1 MAASN
6 GQGRKEAIVR
16 NRIVRVGSSYDLP
29 RWDGRLRADR
39 HRKCCCG
46 TCLDGTERHCCP
58 AGTNVSSWGATPSD
72 PGDPLDP
79 SGCMLPFPN
88 DSYTVPSP
96 TMPTGRQILPFVGLL
111 DTAYPSKA
119 IQQVGFD
126 LIQTL
131 WDRGEADGLRRAND
145 RRASRN
151 TLAQVLL
158 EEAFGD
164 HQVAN
169 VATET
174 EARTIGAAILEP
186 TLTDPMSASRVGT
199 SPRLTAGSKRPGLTV
214 WDSGLPAAPLTETPP
229 VAGPD
234 EHLLFCAEEPDRQRA
249 QPVLVGS
256 LVFTEQAIYDTVS
269 PRSVPE
275 IGSSQ

>member
-1 MAASN
+1 M
-6 GQGRKEAIVR
+6 
-16 NRIVRVGSSYDLP
+16 
-29 RWDGRLRADR
+29 
-39 HRKCCCG
+39 
-46 TCLDGTERHCCP
+46 
-58 AGTNVSSWGATPSD
+58 SSWGATPSD

-186 TLTDPMSASRVGT
+186 TLTDPMKREPCWDIPQAYRRVE
-199 SPRLTAGSKRPGLTV
+199 K
-214 WDSGLPAAPLTETPP
+214 
-229 VAGPD
+229 AGPHRLGFGPSGCTAD
-234 EHLLFCAEEPDRQRA
+234 
-249 QPVLVGS
+249 
-256 LVFTEQAIYDTVS
+256 
-269 PRSVPE
+269 
-275 IGSSQ
+275 